1 VAYPVLEA
9 AGEMPAVEIAESD
22 PITLAA
28 SKSTLLTISLQQ
40 LFAASRVLF
49 TTDATSIR
57 RPPFP
62 QLEAPVRSGQ
72 PFSVPHTSTV
82 RFCRGCIPT

>member
-9 AGEMPAVEIAESD
+9 AGQMPAVEIAESD

-40 LFAASRVLF
+40 LFAASRASY
-49 TTDATSIR
+49 D
-57 RPPFP
+57 
-62 QLEAPVRSGQ
+62 
-72 PFSVPHTSTV
+72 
-82 RFCRGCIPT
+82 